1 FGMMLL
7 PIAYT
12 TFMLMMNSTKVMG
25 AEKPQGRSLFIW
37 NVLMGVSVLGAI
49 AAAVVAIYD
58 KASHPIAGK
67 VVIGVGVIFLVS
79 IAVTAFQRLGKD
91 APEADDAPDSVGYKR
106 ERLKLRAEVSDDD
119 ESTSK

>member
-1 FGMMLL
+1 
-7 PIAYT
+7 
-12 TFMLMMNSTKVMG
+12 MLMMNSTKVMG

-37 NVLMGVSVLGAI
+37 NVLMGFSVLGAI

-79 IAVTAFQRLGKD
+79 IAVTAFQRLGKSI
-91 APEADDAPDSVGYKR
+91 AG
-106 ERLKLRAEVSDDD
+106 AEVSADD
-119 ESTSK
+119 ESTSE